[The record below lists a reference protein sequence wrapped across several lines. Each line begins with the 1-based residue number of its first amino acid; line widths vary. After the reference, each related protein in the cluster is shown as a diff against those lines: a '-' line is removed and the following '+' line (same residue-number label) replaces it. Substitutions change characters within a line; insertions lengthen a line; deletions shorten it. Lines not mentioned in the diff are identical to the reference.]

1 MDRKVFVALSLL
13 AMAIVATNAHYKY
26 KELDKRIQDKGYD
39 KRERPVEDVPTS
51 VGFSMYVLNMEPSQ
65 IPGYYLLDFYFRQN
79 WHDHRLAT
87 RSQGHLMV
95 VLRSVPEIWT
105 PDTFFVSELRLPA
118 MEKTNTFVRI
128 QQIGDVLWSE
138 RLIKQIPCTK
148 GTAMRKN
155 PNCNTNDCPER
166 QVSVLECD
174 VSVESYSYKAEE
186 MDLKVNGGAGFLY
199 DPSIGFQQDGIL
211 YNMNGLDTR
220 VNKVTLS
227 SGNYTRLNIDIKL
240 EGLPVVSMNMATAD

>member
-1 MDRKVFVALSLL
+1 MDRKVYVALFLL
-13 AMAIVATNAHYKY
+13 AMAIVAHSAHYKY
-26 KELDKRIQDKGYD
+26 GQLDKRIQDKGHD
-39 KRERPVEDVPTS
+39 KRERPAEDVPTS
-51 VGFSMYVLNMEPSQ
+51 VGYSMYVLNMEPSQ

-79 WHDHRLAT
+79 WHDERLST
-87 RSQGHLMV
+87 FNDQTV
-95 VLRSVPEIWT
+95 VLRYVPEIWT

-128 QQIGDVLWSE
+128 QHNGEVLWSE

-166 QVSVLECD
+166 QVSVLECV

-186 MDLKVNGGAGFLY
+186 MELKAEGGGFLY
-199 DPSIGFQQDGIL
+199 DPIVDFQQDGIL

-220 VNKVTLS
+220 INTVSLS

-240 EGLPVVSMNMATAD
+240 EGLPVRSMNMATTD